1 MIVRCYGARGSIPV
15 SGPEYNTYGGDT
27 TCLEIR
33 TGNDEIIIVDAGSG
47 IRRLGNKLIAEKRF
61 RYSFVITHTHW
72 DHILGF
78 PFFKPIYLEHAEICL
93 HGCTQTQGDL
103 HQLISKTMM
112 APHFPVEF
120 GKIKGSFEYEPDCTN
135 LFHIGSTEVETI
147 KLSHPNGGVGFRFTE
162 NGSRFVFLTDNEL
175 RFPHHGG
182 REFDDYAAFAEGADV
197 LLHDAE
203 FTPEEYQRTRGWGH
217 STYLDALELAL
228 KARVKRF
235 GLFHHNQDRTD
246 AQLDGLVAECRRL
259 VAEAGSDLDV
269 FAVAQD
275 TEIVLG

>member
-1 MIVRCYGARGSIPV
+1 
-15 SGPEYNTYGGDT
+15 
-27 TCLEIR
+27 
-33 TGNDEIIIVDAGSG
+33 
-47 IRRLGNKLIAEKRF
+47 
-61 RYSFVITHTHW
+61 
-72 DHILGF
+72 
-78 PFFKPIYLEHAEICL
+78 
-93 HGCTQTQGDL
+93 
-103 HQLISKTMM
+103 MM

-203 FTPEEYQRTRGWGH
+203 FTPEEYQRTRAWGH